1 MNFRVGKDVLYVKSS
16 YGRRLR
22 RDEQIGRPVT
32 ATRRNN
38 IYINNKVAIRIV
50 NKPEVKRDRPSA
62 KSFVCAYEFQV
73 RYRWR

>member
-1 MNFRVGKDVLYVKSS
+1 MSYRVGGDVLYVRSS

-22 RDEQIGRPVT
+22 RDEQIGRPIQQGGT
-32 ATRRNN
+32 N
-38 IYINNKVAIRIV
+38 INNNKVATRIV

-62 KSFVCAYEFQV
+62 KSFVRAYEFQV